1 MYHAAYINACACY
14 GSYRAANLKPRSF
27 CPWEV
32 RTAVRNI
39 DVIIYDMYQTVD
51 RPHGGM
57 QDENE
62 RAYVCVLLVSP
73 GGM

>member
-14 GSYRAANLKPRSF
+14 GSYRAANLKIRNF

-39 DVIIYDMYQTVD
+39 DVIIYDIYQTVD

-57 QDENE
+57 
-62 RAYVCVLLVSP
+62 
-73 GGM
+73 